1 MRLSQES
8 RIEWRNNYL
17 LLNLIFLPY
26 PTTFNYLKPS
36 FLLWNTVCKKKLS
49 MLIRANE
56 LKHTLSFY
64 NSPYSCNTF
73 KTCSNSSGINANTSL
88 NDILNNEAIMKTIM
102 AYCPD
107 NIEQLINTYRNFSKM
122 SDMLGMM
129 DMFNNASGDNSF
141 NNVNSSGF
149 NNASSNEFNNN
160 NSNDNSEFSNFNNN
174 TGSGGFNNININNI
188 LNSSQKDMYNEYIKQ
203 LDKLDF
209 NDSNNYGSSNNN

>member
-1 MRLSQES
+1 MAKQLPVTEFD
-8 RIEWRNNYL
+8 ILTLPGYL
-17 LLNLIFLPY
+17 QLFKALIPFMEY
-26 PTTFNYLKPS
+26 GMQ
-36 FLLWNTVCKKKLS
+36 KKLS

-64 NSPYSCNTF
+64 NSPCSCNIF
-73 KTCSNSSGINANTSL
+73 KTCSTSSGINANTSL
-88 NDILNNEAIMKTIM
+88 NDILNNEAIMKTIL

-122 SDMLGMM
+122 SDMFGMM
-129 DMFNNASGDNSF
+129 DM
-141 NNVNSSGF
+141 F

-160 NSNDNSEFSNFNNN
+160 NSNDNSEFNNFNNN
-174 TGSGGFNNININNI
+174 TGSGEFNNISINNI

-209 NDSNNYGSSNNN
+209 NDGNNYGSSNNN

>member
-1 MRLSQES
+1 MAKQLPVTEFD
-8 RIEWRNNYL
+8 ILTLPDYL
-17 LLNLIFLPY
+17 QLFKALIPFMEY
-26 PTTFNYLKPS
+26 GMQ
-36 FLLWNTVCKKKLS
+36 KKLS

-88 NDILNNEAIMKTIM
+88 NDILNNEAIMKTIL

-122 SDMLGMM
+122 SDMFGMM
-129 DMFNNASGDNSF
+129 DM
-141 NNVNSSGF
+141 F

-160 NSNDNSEFSNFNNN
+160 NSNDNSEFNNFNNN
-174 TGSGGFNNININNI
+174 TGSGEFNNISINNI

-209 NDSNNYGSSNNN
+209 NDGNNYGSSNNN

>member
-1 MRLSQES
+1 MAKQLPVTEFD
-8 RIEWRNNYL
+8 ILTLPDYL
-17 LLNLIFLPY
+17 QLFKALIPFMEY
-26 PTTFNYLKPS
+26 GMQ
-36 FLLWNTVCKKKLS
+36 KKLS

-129 DMFNNASGDNSF
+129 DMFNNASGDNSLIMLIQAVLTMPVLM
-141 NNVNSSGF
+141 NL
-149 NNASSNEFNNN
+149 
-160 NSNDNSEFSNFNNN
+160 
-174 TGSGGFNNININNI
+174 TIIILMII
-188 LNSSQKDMYNEYIKQ
+188 LNLVILIITLALVDLTI
-203 LDKLDF
+203 
-209 NDSNNYGSSNNN
+209 

>member
-1 MRLSQES
+1 MAKQLPVTEFD
-8 RIEWRNNYL
+8 ILTLPDYL
-17 LLNLIFLPY
+17 QLFKALIPFMEY
-26 PTTFNYLKPS
+26 GMQ
-36 FLLWNTVCKKKLS
+36 KKLS

-129 DMFNNASGDNSF
+129 DIKYTAGMIHISMSNLYDGSINKIDGHIISKKDDKDNHGYGLDSIKRI
-141 NNVNSSGF
+141 V
-149 NNASSNEFNNN
+149 
-160 NSNDNSEFSNFNNN
+160 DKYD
-174 TGSGGFNNININNI
+174 GS
-188 LNSSQKDMYNEYIKQ
+188 MIKSYENGQ
-203 LDKLDF
+203 FEVDIIIYLE
-209 NDSNNYGSSNNN
+209 

>member
-1 MRLSQES
+1 MAKQLPVTEFD
-8 RIEWRNNYL
+8 ILTLPDYL
-17 LLNLIFLPY
+17 QLFKALIPFMEY
-26 PTTFNYLKPS
+26 GMQ
-36 FLLWNTVCKKKLS
+36 KKLS

-129 DMFNNASGDNSF
+129 DMFNNASGITALIMLIQAVLTMPVLMNL
-141 NNVNSSGF
+141 
-149 NNASSNEFNNN
+149 
-160 NSNDNSEFSNFNNN
+160 
-174 TGSGGFNNININNI
+174 TIIILMII
-188 LNSSQKDMYNEYIKQ
+188 LNLVILIITLALVDLTI
-203 LDKLDF
+203 
-209 NDSNNYGSSNNN
+209 